1 MKKFL
6 IIGSITVAA
15 ALGILIFATVFQPN
29 IKTAQI
35 ITPTPFEATPEP
47 TPSPTPEIVVHE
59 DESQGNFMYVGF
71 YSLLDIMTTSQY
83 NYIMISTTEFFNSV
97 YQADIRN
104 YTYDLYKTQ
113 YEEMLSF
120 RFDFADDAALHI
132 PFDKFMQVF
141 EAPAGEYKFVLSE
154 SSITEDANNYIYTVV
169 LYLNNEPF
177 EEFYFSAD
185 KKTSII
191 KIS

>member
-1 MKKFL
+1 MKKFM
-6 IIGSITVAA
+6 IIGSITIAV
-15 ALGILIFATVFQPN
+15 ALGILIFATVFNPK
-29 IKTAQI
+29 IKTAHI
-35 ITPTPFEATPEP
+35 ITPTPFVATPEP
-47 TPSPTPEIVVHE
+47 TPTATPEILVHE
-59 DESQGNFMYVGF
+59 EESQGNFMYLGF

-104 YTYDLYKTQ
+104 YTFDLYKSQ
-113 YEEMLSF
+113 YEEMLDA

-132 PFDKFMQVF
+132 PYDRFMTAF
-141 EAPAGEYKFVLSE
+141 ETPGGEYKFLLNE
-154 SSITEDANNYIYTVV
+154 SSITEEGNKYKYTVV
-169 LYLNNEPF
+169 LYLNNEIF
-177 EEFYFSAD
+177 EEFYFVVD